1 VGKNRI
7 EGFRQMNC
15 KLLVLVL
22 PVLVASLQQVASHA
36 APRQQAVRVFVDGR
50 LINLSP
56 AALTVAGRVM
66 VPLRGTFEAMGASV
80 SFMPPRTIVILRGSR
95 VVQLDVGNRVAR
107 VNDTP
112 VALDVPAIAV
122 GGYTYV
128 PLRFAGEA
136 LGAVVYFD
144 RATRIVEIFT
154 TPESAEQFP
163 EPQPVP
169 EAQPVPVPFPPPSDP
184 QTFPTPLPAP
194 RPARPTVIF
203 PLPGTS
209 VGNPVGVQGTAP
221 GATRVRVSVTVP
233 LVGITIGS
241 AEAAVL
247 PVLGVFS
254 ASVSYP
260 ALFGGLPLSINV
272 VSIDG
277 AGVESEPA
285 TVFVRQG

>member
-1 VGKNRI
+1 MNR
-7 EGFRQMNC
+7 

-22 PVLVASLQQVASHA
+22 PVLVASLQVASHA

-56 AALTVAGRVM
+56 AALIVAGRAM

-80 SFMPPRTIVILRGSR
+80 SFVPPSTIMILRGSR
-95 VVQLDVGNRVAR
+95 VVELEVGSRVAT
-107 VNDTP
+107 VNDTR
-112 VALDVPAIAV
+112 VALDVPAISV
-122 GGYTYV
+122 RGYTYV

-136 LGAVVYFD
+136 LGAVVRFD
-144 RATRIVEIFT
+144 RASRIVEIFT
-154 TPESAEQFP
+154 ASESAEPFP

-169 EAQPVPVPFPPPSDP
+169 EAQPAPAPFPPSDP
-184 QTFPTPLPAP
+184 QTFPAPLPAP

-209 VGNPVGVQGTAP
+209 VGNPVSVQGTAP

-277 AGVESEPA
+277 AGVESEPV